1 VLSGDGDIKMDGSML
16 TTLLV
21 GVIGFTC
28 TFAWLVMHRQR
39 VLAMQDAMQM
49 TQLDAALRERANE
62 SANKS
67 AIESSRVK

>member
-1 VLSGDGDIKMDGSML
+1 ML

-62 SANKS
+62 SAGLK
-67 AIESSRVK
+67 

>member
-1 VLSGDGDIKMDGSML
+1 M
-16 TTLLV
+16 
-21 GVIGFTC
+21 

-62 SANKS
+62 SADR
-67 AIESSRVK
+67 IEGLK